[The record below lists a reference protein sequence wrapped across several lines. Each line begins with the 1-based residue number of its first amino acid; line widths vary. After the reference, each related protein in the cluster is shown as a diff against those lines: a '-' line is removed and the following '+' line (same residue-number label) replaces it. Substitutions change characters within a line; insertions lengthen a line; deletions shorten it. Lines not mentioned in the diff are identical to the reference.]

1 MIVTVAMVIAP
12 DTILGPSKDDTTRF
26 IVKISSP
33 STMLSFII
41 GMFIILLL
49 VPAVIV
55 TDCDVELKSTSPPV
69 AMILMCMYVHRM

>member
-12 DTILGPSKDDTTRF
+12 DTIPGPSEDGTTRF
-26 IVKISSP
+26 IVNISSP

-41 GMFIILLL
+41 GMLIILLL

-55 TDCDVELKSTSPPV
+55 TDCDTELKSTSPPITMV
-69 AMILMCMYVHRM
+69 A